1 MILDA
6 WTIRKIRR
14 ENKFDKHGNE
24 LLPDTIYDGFPK
36 VTDKLSADL
45 TLHEIGLWTCHLHI
59 VGARAR
65 LRIRQG
71 NDHRHADNFKRR
83 IR

>member
-14 ENKFDKHGNE
+14 ENKFDKYGNE
-24 LLPDTIYDGFPK
+24 LLPDTIYDGFPQ

-45 TLHEIGLWTCHLHI
+45 TMWELGLWQHHLRI
-59 VGARAR
+59 IGGRAR
-65 LRIRQG
+65 LRMKQG
-71 NDHRHADNFKRR
+71 SDRRHVANFKRR